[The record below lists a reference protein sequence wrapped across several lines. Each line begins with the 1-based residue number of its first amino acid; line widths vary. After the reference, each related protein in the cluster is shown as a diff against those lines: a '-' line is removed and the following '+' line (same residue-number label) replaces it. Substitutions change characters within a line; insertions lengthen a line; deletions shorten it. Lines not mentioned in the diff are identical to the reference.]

1 MDIGALSTIALNQL
15 SSLEQ
20 PSDIGLAMLG
30 KQLDISQELGS
41 EMVKAMERSVTP
53 HLGGSIDVSV

>member
-15 SSLEQ
+15 PSTEQ
-20 PSDIGLAMLG
+20 PSEIGLAILG
-30 KQLDISQELGS
+30 KQLDISQEFGS

-53 HLGGSIDVSV
+53 YLGGNIDVSV